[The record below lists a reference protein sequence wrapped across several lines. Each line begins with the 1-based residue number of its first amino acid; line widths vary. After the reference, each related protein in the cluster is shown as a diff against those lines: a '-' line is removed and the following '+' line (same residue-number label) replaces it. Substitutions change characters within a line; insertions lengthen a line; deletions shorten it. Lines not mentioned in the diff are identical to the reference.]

1 MKTLSEDR
9 IAAVESA
16 EVIFESAAFLAFFFF
31 LNYAS
36 FFLHF
41 YHFIKCTK
49 LPHSHTHTY
58 VCFLFF
64 LGLTCAIKL
73 SLASSSDA
81 DVLNTW
87 HLVVYVFI
95 KQ

>member
-16 EVIFESAAFLAFFFF
+16 EVIFESAAFLAVF
-31 LNYAS
+31 LFLFKLCILLSS
-36 FFLHF
+36 FLSFHKMHKIATL
-41 YHFIKCTK
+41 
-49 LPHSHTHTY
+49 SHTY
-58 VCFLFF
+58 ICMFF